1 LSEIAFNGPQ
11 SLAFEII
18 RSEKSP
24 MDLLKLQKTLGE
36 RLESLAAAG
45 LTHLPLARSR
55 VEFALEEAE
64 VTGSATTVPAVHE
77 SASQMQTSTP
87 DPQPQSS
94 TGSRPAVNPE
104 STAKRSV
111 AKPISTIALNEEV
124 DLRPY
129 GPSFTDE
136 QRIALLNSMSQEVA
150 GCTRC
155 NILSACR
162 KQTVFGV
169 GNSRPRLV
177 FFGEAPGADEDR
189 VGEPFVGAAGQLLD
203 KIIEACK
210 MKREDVYIMNTVKC
224 RPPDNRNPTPSEM
237 ANCWEYAERQLEILQ
252 PEFICCLGRV
262 AAQSLLKTES
272 PIGHLRGK
280 FFKYRDSQVIVTYH
294 PAYLLRTESAKK
306 LTWDDMR
313 MLMGAM
319 GIQV

>member
-1 LSEIAFNGPQ
+1 
-11 SLAFEII
+11 
-18 RSEKSP
+18 
-24 MDLLKLQKTLGE
+24 MDLWKLQKTLGE
-36 RLESLAAAG
+36 RLESLALAG

-55 VEFALEEAE
+55 IEIAFEASS
-64 VTGSATTVPAVHE
+64 SADSTAKAPVVHE
-77 SASQMQTSTP
+77 SPGRMQTSTL
-87 DPQPQSS
+87 DPAPPSL
-94 TGSRPAVNPE
+94 TGLPPGANSPTTP
-104 STAKRSV
+104 KRSV
-111 AKPISTIALNEEV
+111 EKPPPTIALADKV

-129 GPSFTDE
+129 GPSLDHE
-136 QRIALLNSMSQEVA
+136 ERLVLLNSMSQVVA

-155 NILSACR
+155 NVLSACR
-162 KQTVFGV
+162 KKTVFGV
-169 GNSRPRLV
+169 GNIRPRLV

-203 KIIEACK
+203 KIIAACK

-237 ANCWEYAERQLEILQ
+237 ANCWEFAERQLEILR

-262 AAQSLLKTES
+262 AAQMLLKTES
-272 PIGHLRGK
+272 PIGHMRGK
-280 FFKYRDSQVIVTYH
+280 FFQYRDSQVVVTYH

-319 GIQV
+319 GISV

>member
-1 LSEIAFNGPQ
+1 
-11 SLAFEII
+11 
-18 RSEKSP
+18 

-55 VEFALEEAE
+55 VEFAFEE
-64 VTGSATTVPAVHE
+64 VTVNDSATNVSAVHE
-77 SASQMQTSTP
+77 SAAQMQTSTLEP
-87 DPQPQSS
+87 GPQSLA
-94 TGSRPAVNPE
+94 GSLPEVNARGMP
-104 STAKRSV
+104 KRSV
-111 AKPISTIALNEEV
+111 AKPMPTIALNEEV

-129 GPSFTDE
+129 GPSCSDE
-136 QRIALLNSMSQEVA
+136 ERLALLNSMSQEVA

-169 GNSRPRLV
+169 GNFRPRLV

-203 KIIEACK
+203 KIIGACK

-262 AAQSLLKTES
+262 AAQTLLKTES

-313 MLMGAM
+313 MLMAAM
-319 GIQV
+319 GISV

>member
-1 LSEIAFNGPQ
+1 
-11 SLAFEII
+11 
-18 RSEKSP
+18 

-36 RLESLAAAG
+36 SLESLAASG
-45 LTHLPLARSR
+45 LTHLPLAGSR
-55 VEFALEEAE
+55 VEFVFDEAA
-64 VTGSATTVPAVHE
+64 VTDSATNIPAVHE
-77 SASQMQTSTP
+77 SALQMQTSTP
-87 DPQPQSS
+87 DPYSPSLVGSVPDINRPS
-94 TGSRPAVNPE
+94 TP
-104 STAKRSV
+104 KLSV
-111 AKPISTIALNEEV
+111 AKLVPTIDINEAV

-129 GPSFTDE
+129 GPSAFDE
-136 QRIALLNSMSQEVA
+136 ERLTLLNSMSQEVA

-169 GNSRPRLV
+169 GNTRPRLV

-203 KIIEACK
+203 KIIAACK

-262 AAQSLLKTES
+262 AAQTLLKTES

-306 LTWDDMR
+306 LTWDDMQT
-313 MLMGAM
+313 LMGAM